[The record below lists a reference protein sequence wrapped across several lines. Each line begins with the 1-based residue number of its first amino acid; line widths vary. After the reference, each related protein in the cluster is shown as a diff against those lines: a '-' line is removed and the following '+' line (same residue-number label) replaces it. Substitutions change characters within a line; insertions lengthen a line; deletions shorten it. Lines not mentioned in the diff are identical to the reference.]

1 MKCKTFDT
9 QRACFIGR
17 MDSIIPG
24 FKSLT
29 KECQFKTLLCPT
41 KSAAVKVTNQYL
53 RILFLAR
60 YNIINGIDIPNYAT
74 MPVNQC
80 NGNFKVP
87 SDVEDE
93 WESFTS
99 ILDESIT

>member
-1 MKCKTFDT
+1 MK
-9 QRACFIGR
+9 
-17 MDSIIPG
+17 SII
-24 FKSLT
+24 LE
-29 KECQFKTLLCPT
+29 KEKQFKTLLCPT
-41 KSAAVKVTNQYL
+41 NSAAIKVTNQYL

-60 YNIINGIDIPNYAT
+60 DNIIQGADILSYAT

-80 NGNFKVP
+80 NCNFEVP

-93 WESFTS
+93 WESLDS